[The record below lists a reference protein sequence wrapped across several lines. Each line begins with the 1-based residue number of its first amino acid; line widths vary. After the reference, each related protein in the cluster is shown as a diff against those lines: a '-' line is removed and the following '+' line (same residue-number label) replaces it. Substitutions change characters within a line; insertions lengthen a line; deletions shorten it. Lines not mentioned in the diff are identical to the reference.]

1 MKSTNR
7 KGAKVAETNAEFFS
21 IHSSF
26 SPRFSPRTLHL
37 CVSFYPAMPTQYFLF
52 VMANGISA
60 KVHKSS
66 LIQSIKMRLPY
77 LLGRLNLLI

>member
-1 MKSTNR
+1 
-7 KGAKVAETNAEFFS
+7 
-21 IHSSF
+21 
-26 SPRFSPRTLHL
+26 
-37 CVSFYPAMPTQYFLF
+37 MPTQYFLF

-77 LLGRLNLLI
+77 FFWKVKPTHLMFTPTCFGKIRELVLAFAIGPRVARFRFR